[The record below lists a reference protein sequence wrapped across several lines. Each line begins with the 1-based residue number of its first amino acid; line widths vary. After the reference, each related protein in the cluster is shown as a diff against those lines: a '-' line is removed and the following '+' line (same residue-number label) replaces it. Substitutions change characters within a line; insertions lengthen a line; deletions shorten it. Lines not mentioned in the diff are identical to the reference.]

1 MEELSIWSNSK
12 FYKQVLFYIY
22 KNYSDK
28 FHHFNYAESNLLRNY
43 DMFERFDNRVKIFY
57 PEDSDFDFDFKDETI
72 SFSLKTFYDK
82 DTPKKILEPHGCS
95 SVKENFIKKISL
107 KASTKEI
114 LISFVDECNEL
125 SKKVHL
131 DNEKSTKTTIK
142 ISFWKKDYWTTLSKT
157 PKRPIDT
164 LYLTEGLKEKML
176 GIIQDFYSE
185 EASKDYI
192 NFGIPY
198 KKVILLHGVPGS
210 GKTSTIKAIASHF
223 DCDIYIIPVSKELT
237 DYGLIEAVSNIYF
250 DEDENDRKKII
261 IMEDIDC
268 IFTDRKRGDDE
279 NHISLQA
286 LLNCFDGLTSSQ
298 GTVLFITANNTT
310 VFDKAL
316 LRSCR
321 IDHSFFLD
329 FVDKPQLSQMF
340 TKMIP
345 NQLIHL
351 DRFWDIISIY
361 KVTTAMLT
369 DFIFNHR
376 YSPNIL
382 KHIHYMKSIIN
393 NSDSLKQTNH
403 SLYS

>member
-1 MEELSIWSNSK
+1 MFN
-12 FYKQVLFYIY
+12 
-22 KNYSDK
+22 KN
-28 FHHFNYAESNLLRNY
+28 
-43 DMFERFDNRVKIFY
+43 
-57 PEDSDFDFDFKDETI
+57 
-72 SFSLKTFYDK
+72 
-82 DTPKKILEPHGCS
+82 
-95 SVKENFIKKISL
+95 
-107 KASTKEI
+107 
-114 LISFVDECNEL
+114 
-125 SKKVHL
+125 VH
-131 DNEKSTKTTIK
+131 
-142 ISFWKKDYWTTLSKT
+142 
-157 PKRPIDT
+157 
-164 LYLTEGLKEKML
+164 
-176 GIIQDFYSE
+176 
-185 EASKDYI
+185 
-192 NFGIPY
+192 Y

-223 DCDIYIIPVSKELT
+223 DCDIFIIPVSKELT

-268 IFTDRKRGDDE
+268 IFTDRKRGDDD

-329 FVDKPQLSQMF
+329 FVDKPQLSLMF